1 MKQPNKNNIQA
12 IEEFSSRSLKVI
24 SDGGYYVLK
33 SASVETTEEAER
45 IAEDLRGKLSE
56 EFTIWSDGTSVF
68 LAREFIDGNSLLPKI
83 DSPEEVL
90 SIIVEIAKKLG
101 GSIHG
106 NLKPENIIQNRDG
119 NFVIVDSRCRDFYRL
134 ALKSEGPGAEYLAP
148 EQIRGEVSEKSD
160 VYALGMLL
168 GKVLCG
174 NTPFDGKSEDTVL
187 QEKQQSAPS
196 WDILRDCP
204 DEIKKIV
211 TKATANDANFRHQSV
226 VEFEEDC
233 RRAMRLLS
241 GGGTA
246 LPPSEPQPS
255 VENNVPLNPN
265 KRFVLVGH
273 TGAGKTVLAAGLY
286 ATFSR
291 SKSLSVEAA
300 DEPTKQFA
308 NNFKSSLETGT
319 WPAATTGAA
328 QKLCFRIANNGDAA
342 ELDFDEYMG
351 ERVSD
356 VESYICDILKE
367 PNGVLLLM
375 NPGGL
380 QFRLKSGVDDTPQEL
395 AVRRNKLLSDLKS
408 IIDYL
413 FKLKTRPSVA
423 LVITASDRLKTDLKD
438 FEPEFNR
445 YVEEIETAL
454 DTRDK
459 NWWKRFEVSV
469 CGELSDQTHPKLN
482 PQGIEDP
489 FLWLTERY
497 NTVVRKKRITK
508 FLAQTT
514 CGLSALALS
523 AATWWGVDWYRASV
537 PEKETRA
544 CIAEFSGRN
553 TIKDLRDCVQKLV
566 GIRRGYCTEN
576 HITENHGKRVSA
588 CGKTCSPF
596 FLYLDRKREFEKNIK
611 DLEIAID
618 ATRASYYEAKVN
630 LALEKATEE
639 NCKVAED
646 VAGWIPLQATEIE
659 KRFDTLKTVCEK
671 EIPAARERY
680 AYKEILGKL
689 NAIIEA
695 PLECGIS
702 KDLIEEVDTFCA
714 LSPAETKEDHNRRS
728 EDLRHK
734 LFNAKCACERYT
746 FSRLV
751 QKLNEVCEKPE
762 NELQAELVKSVETQC
777 ATGSVLPQDEQKA
790 LVAGL
795 LQKLSQA
802 RDSVFEHNA
811 EKLYVALKEKNPQ
824 KIDDLIPIVK
834 KWNAFKAQKNIG
846 VRKDLVDK
854 YFSTLSDMTKEKVLA
869 LFGRLFDFFADK
881 QLKSEE
887 ILDAKFLEE
896 WKEKLVPIATDFN
909 DALKTLAEKK
919 FEQLTKDWH
928 AKMKQQIDDFITS
941 VKGLSATEQL
951 KRLKEY
957 YAERDFN
964 PQNPY
969 VERAEIAVRNG
980 AIDFLNEIL
989 KTWNNS
995 QNEYMRLKDLS
1006 IALRATPSKVIQ
1018 QSKIYQFA
1026 NTYVSWLDN
1035 YSRRITVLGG
1045 KIYDQGLTPGLINNH
1060 YRVKS
1065 THDSNGTYCSGQS
1078 PTLVSGWYSYPNN
1091 SWTFDLKKPWHSYA
1105 LEMYLEEVCLTI
1117 ANDDKTITRTWVK
1130 PGLYPSGKS
1139 EVKWEDFVLNV
1150 DVSGKTIWDI
1160 TDEVWPPNEK

>member
-1 MKQPNKNNIQA
+1 MKQLNKNNIDD
-12 IEEFSSRSLKVI
+12 IEKFSSHSREVK
-24 SDGGYYVLK
+24 SDGEYYVLK

-83 DSPEEVL
+83 DSPEEAL
-90 SIIVEIAKKLG
+90 SVIAEIAKKLG
-101 GSIHG
+101 GRIHG

-134 ALKSEGPGAEYLAP
+134 ALKSEGPGTEYLTP

-196 WDILRDCP
+196 WDILQDCP

-211 TKATANDANFRHQSV
+211 TKATANNAIFRHQSV
-226 VEFEEDC
+226 AEFEEDC

-273 TGAGKTVLAAGLY
+273 TGAGKTVLAGGLY

-300 DEPTKQFA
+300 DETTKQFA
-308 NNFKSSLETGT
+308 NNFKSNLETGT

-356 VESYICDILKE
+356 VESYIRDILKE

-469 CGELSDQTHPKLN
+469 CGELADQTRPKLN

-508 FLAQTT
+508 FFVQTV

-523 AATWWGVDWYRASV
+523 AAAWWGVDWYRASV

-544 CIAEFSGRN
+544 CIAEFSGKN
-553 TIKDLRDCVQKLV
+553 TIKDLGNCVQKLV

-588 CGKTCSPF
+588 CRKTCSPF
-596 FLYLDRKREFEKNIK
+596 FLYPDRKREFEKNIK

-618 ATRASYYEAKVN
+618 ATRASYYEGKVH

-646 VAGWIPLQATEIE
+646 VAGWIPLQASEIE
-659 KRFDTLKTVCEK
+659 KRFDKLKIACEK
-671 EIPAARERY
+671 EIPVARERRVY
-680 AYKEILGKL
+680 SEIARRLDE
-689 NAIIEA
+689 IIKM
-695 PLECGIS
+695 PSVKGIP
-702 KDLIEEVDTFCA
+702 KALVEEVDAFCA
-714 LSPAETKEDHNRRS
+714 SSPAGTKEAHNRLS

-734 LFNAKCACERYT
+734 RFNAKCACERYA
-746 FSRLV
+746 FSSLA

-762 NELQAELVKSVETQC
+762 SGLLAELVKLVKTQC
-777 ATGSVLPQDEQKA
+777 ATDSVLPQGEHGA
-790 LVAGL
+790 LVADL
-795 LQKLSQA
+795 NQKLSQA
-802 RDSVFEHNA
+802 RDSVFKHNA
-811 EKLYVALKEKNPQ
+811 EKLCAALKEQNPH

-834 KWNAFKAQKNIG
+834 KWNLFKAQQNDG
-846 VRKDLVDK
+846 VQKVLVDK
-854 YFSTLSDMTKEKVLA
+854 YQKAVADLVILKNWNVLDELCAAHRTRQLKTEEQVTPYFEAEWRKKILPLAPEFKTNHEGFLVQKLQKIDSEWREWCKTQVQEKVKTWENASSNVVGTIRGLKVYLLEHA
-869 LFGRLFDFFADK
+869 ENPWIVIAEQFVHDIAFRQLNAMMGNWKGTETEYIDLKKICAAIKSTDSNFIKESKLYRFADFY
-881 QLKSEE
+881 
-887 ILDAKFLEE
+887 LD
-896 WKEKLVPIATDFN
+896 W
-909 DALKTLAEKK
+909 
-919 FEQLTKDWH
+919 
-928 AKMKQQIDDFITS
+928 
-941 VKGLSATEQL
+941 
-951 KRLKEY
+951 
-957 YAERDFN
+957 RD
-964 PQNPY
+964 
-969 VERAEIAVRNG
+969 
-980 AIDFLNEIL
+980 
-989 KTWNNS
+989 K
-995 QNEYMRLKDLS
+995 
-1006 IALRATPSKVIQ
+1006 
-1018 QSKIYQFA
+1018 
-1026 NTYVSWLDN
+1026 
-1035 YSRRITVLGG
+1035 YSRRVSITAKRHERVDGKLGKKFIEKISSLEGAVLMEFNEKTKERECVYLLKAPWGMKLHYSVG
-1045 KIYDQGLTPGLINNH
+1045 RNARPDDHERDDYSGNYEKIGMLKAGESAI
-1060 YRVKS
+1060 YRE
-1065 THDSNGTYCSGQS
+1065 HQ
-1078 PTLVSGWYSYPNN
+1078 L
-1091 SWTFDLKKPWHSYA
+1091 
-1105 LEMYLEEVCLTI
+1105 
-1117 ANDDKTITRTWVK
+1117 
-1130 PGLYPSGKS
+1130 
-1139 EVKWEDFVLNV
+1139 
-1150 DVSGKTIWDI
+1150 DI
-1160 TDEVWPPNEK
+1160 TMTALSEKTVRELYDEVFN